1 MPVDFKIIDAKDIF
15 VIIPFL
21 QKLSDDANS
30 EAVLQERL
38 LEMVTQNYE
47 CIGVYKNG
55 NLIGVCGLWFM
66 TRHYVGKSVE
76 IDHLYIEKKSQGQG
90 LGKIVMEWVDNY
102 AQSKGC
108 KASELNTYV
117 QNYPSHK
124 FYYNQ
129 GYEIKG
135 YHFLKKF

>member
-55 NLIGVCGLWFM
+55 NLIGICGLWFM

-124 FYYNQ
+124 FYYNR

>member
-47 CIGVYKNG
+47 CIGVHKNG

-76 IDHLYIEKKSQGQG
+76 IDHLYIEKKFQGQG

-117 QNYPSHK
+117 QN
-124 FYYNQ
+124 
-129 GYEIKG
+129 
-135 YHFLKKF
+135 

>member
-55 NLIGVCGLWFM
+55 NLIGICGLWFM

-76 IDHLYIEKKSQGQG
+76 IDHLYIEKKSHGQG